1 MWIKPKNKRRHN
13 LYHRYRITPEQ
24 LDELY
29 ALQNGQCAICLVE
42 LCVEIESSPNAH
54 KACVDH
60 DHATGHIRGLLCSPC
75 NNMLGRAQDDPIVLE
90 NAILY
95 LHNSPVPKLE
105 EVSHEEKIQDAE
117 ESRDGNA

>member
-1 MWIKPKNKRRHN
+1 MWIKSENKRRHN
-13 LYHRYRITPEQ
+13 LYHRYGITPEQ

-29 ALQNGQCAICLVE
+29 ASQNGQCAICLVE
-42 LCVEIESSPNAH
+42 LCIEIESGPNAH

-60 DHATGHIRGLLCSPC
+60 DHATGDIRGLLCSPC

-95 LHNSPVPKLE
+95 LHNSTVSKCRPEVSDE
-105 EVSHEEKIQDAE
+105 EV
-117 ESRDGNA
+117 